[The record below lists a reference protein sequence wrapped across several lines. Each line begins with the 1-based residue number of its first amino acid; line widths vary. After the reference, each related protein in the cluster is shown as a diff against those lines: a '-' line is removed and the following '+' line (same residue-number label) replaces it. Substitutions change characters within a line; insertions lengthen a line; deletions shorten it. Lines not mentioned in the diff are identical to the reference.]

1 MKVKY
6 TLMLLI
12 WLVCVSVAGY
22 AATQSVHDD
31 YYKTGTL
38 NWQNTG
44 VYNNRHTS
52 LFVNID
58 QANDSSTYV
67 WIGRNTEID
76 GLHTGDNVS
85 VQLAFT
91 NGKYIVVDIKKLE
104 GGGSEV

>member
-1 MKVKY
+1 MFI
-6 TLMLLI
+6 LLI
-12 WLVCVSVAGY
+12 LFTCVSIAGY
-22 AATQSVHDD
+22 VSTQIAHDD